1 MLKEEFLIGN
11 LWERICFRPFED
23 VACIDE
29 LLPLLEEKFPELGL
43 VNEDCLEM
51 SWVESNLY
59 LTWFPIRAPLETSLN
74 RSSESALS
82 KLFFKAKSDFVKQ
95 PIPATAFEG
104 LWSKFYDDEAESA
117 FMTFVAY
124 GGEMDDIPETETPFP
139 HKVGNLYRIMYVV
152 NWEEEEDKNSEKF
165 MGWMRRVY
173 NYMTPYVL
181 ESPRGAYV
189 NYKELEIGASEISDD
204 NISYEKAKIWG
215 LKYFKN
221 NFNRLVH
228 VKTTVDPENFFKHEQ
243 SIPPLPHLLKKG
255 SNWSL

>member
-1 MLKEEFLIGN
+1 
-11 LWERICFRPFED
+11 
-23 VACIDE
+23 
-29 LLPLLEEKFPELGL
+29 
-43 VNEDCLEM
+43 
-51 SWVESNLY
+51 
-59 LTWFPIRAPLETSLN
+59 
-74 RSSESALS
+74 
-82 KLFFKAKSDFVKQ
+82 
-95 PIPATAFEG
+95 
-104 LWSKFYDDEAESA
+104 
-117 FMTFVAY
+117 
-124 GGEMDDIPETETPFP
+124 MDDIPETETPFP